1 MARTVT
7 PTGISLRLLNAL
19 RAGPLTSDQ
28 IDGRLELGYLKSSL
42 SAARAAGWVVTTDD
56 WSPEGVS
63 TYALTPLG
71 RAVLPS
77 RRALAAQVP
86 A

>member
-1 MARTVT
+1 MAREVT
-7 PTGISLRLLNAL
+7 PTGANLRLLNAL

-28 IDGRLELGYLKSSL
+28 INERLELGRPKALITET
-42 SAARAAGWVVTTDD
+42 RRHGWTYVTND

-71 RAVLPS
+71 RALLPS